1 MKVYIRL
8 LRTEPIR
15 FSDDRFDR
23 KEHYGRNPQEL
34 NAIISES
41 MQMHMAES
49 CIKAGVA
56 AHKEDFIVQFDGT
69 TVTGKGSIE
78 YRAESPPDLGE
89 GFTVSSISIES
100 GKSSSFDPF
109 DISPQKIELLEIT
122 CTLSIEQ
129 VLKYPRK
136 IHTLVIEEAHNVA
149 YERYDETENTPSLVE
164 QILSEIRKLGEGV
177 WIVDQLPEMLEE
189 RVLKLANNL
198 IVHKTDEDH
207 AVAKMSAQLGILEEP
222 PMYEFLRVL
231 SPGMALL
238 KLNSSQATYP
248 IEVCYPEMDRPEP
261 RERELIESGK
271 RLKEICLEEEKT
283 SSRVILDAVP
293 DVKQVF
299 DSEDMKRRDFKH
311 ILSFGTG
318 AEPGISNQKLAI
330 LSIMA
335 YNECYAEPLTKEE
348 LLEQYREMWK
358 RDIDETHINEIME
371 MGLLIRNEIA
381 DENGNIRMEYVLTD
395 RGKEFIASSVHLF
408 GAPLYHFYKQ
418 NSYEEKGSGK
428 EKKKEKEQE
437 ETENIFSDLISP
449 RVNKNNGELA
459 LTNRP
464 PFAFIV
470 SGTKTVGVLSK
481 QESIGMAVD
490 MLRKKS
496 IDEVIMIN
504 EKDLDLK
511 DLKIPGLRILSK
523 KELVDMIE
531 KEQKP

>member
-1 MKVYIRL
+1 MFIQHLWNYRL
-8 LRTEPIR
+8 VHAIR

-23 KEHYGRNPQEL
+23 KEHYGKNPEEL
-34 NAIISES
+34 NAIIRES
-41 MQMHMAES
+41 MQTHMAES
-49 CIKAGVA
+49 CIKAGVV
-56 AHKEDFIVQFDGT
+56 AHKDDFIVQVDGN
-69 TVTGKGSIE
+69 TVTGKGTIE
-78 YRAESPPDLGE
+78 HTGESLPNLGE
-89 GFTVSSISIES
+89 GFTISSISIES

-109 DISPQKIELLEIT
+109 DVSPQKIELIEIT
-122 CTLSIEQ
+122 CTLSIER

-149 YERYDETENTPSLVE
+149 YERYDETDNSPSLVE
-164 QILSEIRKLGEGV
+164 QILSEIRKFGEGV

-248 IEVCYPEMDRPEP
+248 IEVCYPEMERPELS
-261 RERELIESGK
+261 ERELIESGN
-271 RLKEICLEEEKT
+271 RLKEICIEEEKT
-283 SSRVILDAVP
+283 SSRVIFDAVP

-299 DSEDMKRRDFKH
+299 DSEDMKKRGFKH

-318 AEPGISNQKLAI
+318 IEPGISNQKLAI

-335 YNECYAEPLTKEE
+335 YNECYAEPLTKEK
-348 LLEQYREMWK
+348 LFEQYREMWK
-358 RDIDETHINEIME
+358 RDLDETHINEIME
-371 MGLLIRNEIA
+371 MGLLLGNESMP
-381 DENGNIRMEYVLTD
+381 ENGNIRMVYVLTD
-395 RGKEFIASSVHLF
+395 RGKQFIASSVHLF
-408 GAPLYHFYKQ
+408 QVPLYHFYKQ
-418 NSYEEKGSGK
+418 NLYEENSSGK
-428 EKKKEKEQE
+428 ENEKEKEEEKEKEPE

-449 RVNKNNGELA
+449 AVSKNNRELALA

-470 SGTKTVGVLSK
+470 SGIKTVGVLSK

-504 EKDLDLK
+504 ERDPDLK
-511 DLKIPGLRILSK
+511 ELR
-523 KELVDMIE
+523 
-531 KEQKP
+531 